1 MNISLLGDGKLLF
14 IMALAA
20 IVSMLTTLNTA
31 ARPAAIRTKQV
42 ALSLAVSA
50 IFFMFTRFANLFYL
64 PILGKYVDRA
74 VQSGNVNILYE
85 QIQWVVL
92 SSALGAL
99 LSWLMLP
106 TFTAIYERGI
116 ASITVRGSML
126 KMLLA
131 LPSVRG
137 VKALF
142 GCLRSPLELKAW
154 ACPNCAPS
162 ETGEK
167 ESTNEP
173 FALPWDLL
181 SWNVFATA
189 VWTVGALAALQV
201 SALYPD
207 LAATAVLLSGLV
219 NSFAAIAFS
228 LFVDPKAAVITD

>member
-1 MNISLLGDGKLLF
+1 
-14 IMALAA
+14 
-20 IVSMLTTLNTA
+20 
-31 ARPAAIRTKQV
+31 
-42 ALSLAVSA
+42 
-50 IFFMFTRFANLFYL
+50 MFTRFANLFYL

-74 VQSGNVNILYE
+74 VQSGNVNMLYE

-99 LSWLMLP
+99 LSWLLLP

-131 LPSVRG
+131 LPSLRG
-137 VKALF
+137 AKALF
-142 GCLRSPLELKAW
+142 GCLRSPLELKTW
-154 ACPNCAPS
+154 ACPNCADS
-162 ETGEK
+162 ADEAAE
-167 ESTNEP
+167 EP

-181 SWNVFATA
+181 SWNIFATA

-228 LFVDPKAAVITD
+228 LFVDPKAAVITDQAVSGQRHYLLILHLATAL